1 MSAQTDAPQDG
12 AAEYISFDEFSR
24 GLPQGRFRVIVNP
37 VLAKPFVAHVTRVTP
52 VAIAMIGPGI
62 AVALAGYPWIGALL
76 VAAGVVL
83 RRTVR
88 SQAPRILLHMASR
101 MRPVYE
107 EATEHG
113 VMEVQRA

>member
-1 MSAQTDAPQDG
+1 MSAQTDATQDS

-24 GLPQGRFRVIVNP
+24 GLPQGRFRVVVNP
-37 VLAKPFVAHVTRVTP
+37 ALAKPFVAHFTRVTP

-101 MRPVYE
+101 VRSVYDQ
-107 EATEHG
+107 ATEHG
-113 VMEVQRA
+113 VMEVRRA